1 MTSERGDDPVPS
13 YSSAYLGR
21 IFVISGNNGAP
32 LFELQR
38 PVSTPQITYYLTDQL
53 GGGAFISSIDDVTGD
68 GKEDILVLGRAE
80 KFVNPSYSTTVSVIH
95 LYSGA
100 DGVLVRTFDISTLP
114 VGFQYGSIVSK
125 TFAIKDANGD
135 GRQDIAIFSNYN
147 PHIVAIISSNDFSL
161 IRSISNPL
169 LSFYDTAGDLNGDGI
184 YDLLVKLVGI
194 TNGKA
199 DVSVQKISEPV
210 PSGTTTT
217 SSGDGATATTGE
229 NGVPATEESTNLTWL
244 WVVLVI
250 VVIAIVVAI
259 VVKKRK

>member
-1 MTSERGDDPVPS
+1 MSLTATSATIEISSDPVT
-13 YSSAYLGR
+13 
-21 IFVISGNNGAP
+21 I
-32 LFELQR
+32 
-38 PVSTPQITYYLTDQL
+38 
-53 GGGAFISSIDDVTGD
+53 
-68 GKEDILVLGRAE
+68 VLE
-80 KFVNPSYSTTVSVIH
+80 
-95 LYSGA
+95 
-100 DGVLVRTFDISTLP
+100 
-114 VGFQYGSIVSK
+114 VGQESK
-125 TFAIKDANGD
+125 
-135 GRQDIAIFSNYN
+135 Q
-147 PHIVAIISSNDFSL
+147 
-161 IRSISNPL
+161 
-169 LSFYDTAGDLNGDGI
+169 DLNGDGI